1 MELTGVTIECAAGPS
16 DRIAERF
23 SALLDLAAPAF
34 ENSHPRFGGSAT
46 EEGEVHAESVIGVVL
61 RSRVGD
67 QLGEAFSIG

>member
-34 ENSHPRFGGSAT
+34 ENSHPRFGGRR
-46 EEGEVHAESVIGVVL
+46 GGHVVSRDREFPDPL
-61 RSRVGD
+61 R
-67 QLGEAFSIG
+67 